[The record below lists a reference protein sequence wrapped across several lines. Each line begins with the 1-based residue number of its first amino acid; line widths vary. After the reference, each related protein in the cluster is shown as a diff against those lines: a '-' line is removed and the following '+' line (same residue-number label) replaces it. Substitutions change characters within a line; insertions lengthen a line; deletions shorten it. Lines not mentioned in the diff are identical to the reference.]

1 MSPNESCPNFSK
13 QADPEASDPSPE
25 ELEALFSGP
34 ALDGACVPLA
44 ESSAEV
50 HQLEDIDVD
59 ELLSHLKELSGRPTG
74 NGLAYDGSNSL
85 NTAAN
90 AELKAD
96 IATVFAKNIGVAA
109 ENSSKKSLS
118 RSLASMAR
126 SAGDIAARNSEALN
140 RQSGSSVLRLTNGP
154 GIPISDVQAEAV
166 PDAIPLKDDTYGV
179 APQEV
184 AKETAEELDP
194 NSPEALRER
203 IKAYQAQNKPAGMAM
218 HAVGMV
224 FAFGFTIATVI
235 VFFWWLGQK
244 ISIYTGLEWPKYAC
258 IFLGVIIG
266 LYSGGLLLMPFMK
279 EPKQKKNSL

>member
-166 PDAIPLKDDTYGV
+166 PDAFPLKDDTYGV

>member
-74 NGLAYDGSNSL
+74 NGLAYDGSSSL

-166 PDAIPLKDDTYGV
+166 PDAFPLKDDTYGV

>member
-166 PDAIPLKDDTYGV
+166 PDAFPLKDDTYGV

-235 VFFWWLGQK
+235 VFFWKIRQK

>member
-166 PDAIPLKDDTYGV
+166 PAAFPLKDDTYGV

>member
-74 NGLAYDGSNSL
+74 NGLAYDGSSSL

-166 PDAIPLKDDTYGV
+166 PDAFPLKDDTYGV

-224 FAFGFTIATVI
+224 FTFGFTIATVI

>member
-1 MSPNESCPNFSK
+1 MSPNESCPNFFILSY
-13 QADPEASDPSPE
+13 PEASDPSPE

-166 PDAIPLKDDTYGV
+166 PDAFPLKDDTYGV

-279 EPKQKKNSL
+279 EHKQKKNSL